1 MAECHVRLR
10 TLIYKRRRRPV
21 EIGGLYAI
29 SRNITTK
36 EGRARERQRER
47 SIFYYFDEKKCET
60 TPVF

>member
-36 EGRARERQRER
+36 ESRARERTFWMCD
-47 SIFYYFDEKKCET
+47 FYYFDEKKCET